1 MPNITSAATYTKD
14 TAGFGFLSYK
24 DPKTGV
30 AAEKVLLFAGSTVGT
45 ACSVVYTDDTGTD
58 RTLEGGSVTTLPTS
72 MTIKPMTKDLK
83 IVVTGTP
90 SFNVSSGN

>member
-24 DPKTGV
+24 DPKT
-30 AAEKVLLFAGSTVGT
+30 ADEKQKVLLFAGSTIGT
-45 ACSVVYTDDTGTD
+45 ACSVVYTDDAGVD

-72 MTIKPMTKDLK
+72 MTIEPMRRDLK
-83 IVVTGTP
+83 IIVTGTP